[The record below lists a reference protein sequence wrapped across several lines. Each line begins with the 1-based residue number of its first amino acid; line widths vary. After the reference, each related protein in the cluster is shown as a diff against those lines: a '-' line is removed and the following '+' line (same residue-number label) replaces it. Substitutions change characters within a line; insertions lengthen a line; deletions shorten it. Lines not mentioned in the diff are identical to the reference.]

1 MQKTNPLVFPQVP
14 ILAQAHKQYGTGK
27 TDIVAKVWYLTCV
40 MQFPLYGT
48 TMFQVSYRGY
58 WSYGNTLILG
68 VNCDGI
74 AMIKPDDKFI
84 LYEYRY
90 CDIES
95 IFLDPR

>member
-1 MQKTNPLVFPQVP
+1 MHKSNHLVSPQVP
-14 ILAQAHKQYGTGK
+14 ILVQAHKQYGTGK